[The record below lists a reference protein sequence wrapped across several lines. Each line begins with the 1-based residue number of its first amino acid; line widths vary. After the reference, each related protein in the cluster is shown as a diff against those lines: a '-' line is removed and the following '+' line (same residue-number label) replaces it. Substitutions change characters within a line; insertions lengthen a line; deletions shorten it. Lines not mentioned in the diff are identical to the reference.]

1 MIKCPK
7 CGSTAQL
14 EIFETEYKEDGA
26 KIEVIRY
33 YRCGC
38 GHGFTTS
45 SLYEWDGFE
54 IIDDECI

>member
-14 EIFETEYKEDGA
+14 EVVDTDYNEDGA
-26 KIEVIRY
+26 NIEVIRY

-38 GHGFTTS
+38 RHGFTTS
-45 SLYEWDGFE
+45 SLYQWDGFE
-54 IIDDECI
+54 IIEDECI